1 MLYSFPKWFIDRNR
15 KSQGELSAVQFLF
28 RGCLESDRFLLFA
41 EHFYR
46 PELAL
51 IFFYAVFEVVQQRF
65 GGGRIQDNTGVDFGL
80 GHTGRETCEVDY
92 EFRRRKIYNLQI
104 GIYFVREIIPERYFD
119 LLWSALWLL
128 HKISSLN
135 FWHKS
140 ITIQP
145 KVNSK
150 KEFGLIVE
158 RQRIDEIFSHMG
170 GNSIIILGDL
180 MMDRYLWGDVN
191 RISPEAPVPV
201 VEVRNETLLLGGAA
215 NVAVNIRK
223 LGDNPHLVGVVGND
237 LRSETFNILLGDNGI
252 RSDGIVMDNSR
263 PTTIKTRIIAH
274 NQQVVRADHETTEDI
289 SREIEKEIFA
299 KIKAKISDAKGLI
312 ISDYGKGVITK
323 KLLGSLINLCRENG
337 VFIAVDPKDVNF
349 KSYKRVSVIT
359 PNHHEAGFAYGKRIR
374 NEDDLKEVGW
384 GLLRL
389 LDAESLLITRGPE
402 GMALF
407 EKSGSLTFLPTAARR
422 VYDVTGAGDTV
433 ISAIVSAVAAG
444 ASLPEAAYISN
455 QAAGLVVAELGTA
468 QTTKEALMKEINKRL
483 KGNNNG

>member
-1 MLYSFPKWFIDRNR
+1 
-15 KSQGELSAVQFLF
+15 
-28 RGCLESDRFLLFA
+28 
-41 EHFYR
+41 
-46 PELAL
+46 
-51 IFFYAVFEVVQQRF
+51 
-65 GGGRIQDNTGVDFGL
+65 
-80 GHTGRETCEVDY
+80 
-92 EFRRRKIYNLQI
+92 
-104 GIYFVREIIPERYFD
+104 
-119 LLWSALWLL
+119 
-128 HKISSLN
+128 LN
-135 FWHKS
+135 FSHKS

-150 KEFGLIVE
+150 KESGLTVDKP
-158 RQRIDEIFSHMG
+158 RIDKIFSHMG
-170 GNSIIILGDL
+170 GNSIIIVGDL

-223 LGDNPHLVGVVGND
+223 LEDEPYLIGVVGND

-252 RSDGIVMDNSR
+252 RSDGIVMDNAR

-289 SREIEKEIFA
+289 SRETEEEILA
-299 KIKAKISDAKGLI
+299 KIKAKISEAKGMI

-323 KLLGSLINLCRENG
+323 KLLDSIISLCRENG
-337 VFIAVDPKDVNF
+337 IFIAVDPKDVNF
-349 KSYKRVSVIT
+349 KSYNKVSIIT

-384 GLLRL
+384 GLLKL

-407 EKSGSLTFLPTAARR
+407 EKSERLTFLPTAARK

-433 ISAIVSAVAAG
+433 ISAIVSAIAAG
-444 ASLPEAAYISN
+444 ANLPEAAYISN
-455 QAAGLVVAELGTA
+455 QAAGIVVGEVGTA
-468 QTTKEALMKEINKRL
+468 QATKAALIKEINKRI
-483 KGNNNG
+483 KGNNDG